1 MTMNLMQDNLKS
13 RLVIFD
19 FDGTLADS
27 MPWLYSM
34 IDHLVEKFNFDQPSK
49 FDLESIRTNHTR
61 DMMKKYK
68 VSFWKMLR
76 MSRYVQK
83 HMQEDI
89 HLIQLFPDMESVLND
104 LHELGVQLALVT
116 SNSLQNVEKVLGPE
130 ICSLFDHY
138 ECGVS
143 ILGKKSKFKK
153 VLKKTRTTPDQ
164 ALCIGDEIRDLEAAH
179 QAGIAFGAVSWGY
192 TLPEVLSRCLPQEL
206 FHTVNDITRAV
217 IQG

>member
-1 MTMNLMQDNLKS
+1 MQENLKYQ
-13 RLVIFD
+13 LVIFD

-49 FDLESIRTNHTR
+49 FDLESLRTSHAR
-61 DMMKKYK
+61 EVMKKYN

-76 MSRYVQK
+76 MSQYVQK
-83 HMQEDI
+83 HMKKDI
-89 HLIQLFPDMESVLND
+89 HQIQLFPEMEAVLKD

-116 SNSLQNVEKVLGPE
+116 SNSLHNVQQVLGPE
-130 ICSLFDHY
+130 ICSLFDQY

-143 ILGKKSKFKK
+143 IFGKTSKFKK
-153 VLKKTRTTPDQ
+153 VLKKTKTSPDQ
-164 ALCIGDEIRDLEAAH
+164 ALCIGDEIRDMEAAH

-192 TLPEVLSRCLPQEL
+192 TLPEVLSRGLPQEI
-206 FHTVNDITRAV
+206 FGSVTDISRV
-217 IQG
+217 VSQG